1 MPEDNKLVP
10 GQNGTNGAVELIPA
24 SSRLPAWDLSPREPH
39 LYDYLL
45 ILRKH
50 QWLILS
56 FLLAVVTIVTIT
68 TFRMQSVYVATARIE
83 IDRENGSILP
93 FQGMESYDYM
103 MDTENYIETQSK
115 ILTSETLAL
124 KTIRS
129 SGLGARPEYASPNGP
144 SEAVAVGSLEN
155 QKRPPELGA
164 FLGSLG
170 VKRVPNSRLMD
181 VSFES
186 TDPQFA
192 ARIVNEHIK
201 NFEQQNIQARYDET
215 NQATSWLQ
223 GELDEL
229 KIKVQDSEDRRIAYE
244 RKNQIWTLDDK
255 QSITTQRLADVNRA
269 YTDAQQ
275 ERMKKEAFYQFAK
288 AGDINEVPQ
297 LRDNPVLQGLINKRE
312 TLAEDYTEAVNQ
324 YGPNFPR
331 VQRLQAQLKDL
342 DQLIQKENQNTLS
355 RIENE
360 YREAKQREIMMLQAL
375 DDQKVEANQMAERLV
390 EYNILKREAEA
401 NKALY
406 DGLMTKLKEVSISSA
421 LQSSNIRVVD
431 PAMIP
436 AYPSRPAKARNI
448 ALAFIVGLVGGIG
461 LALLREYLDNTVK
474 TPDDIE
480 TLARLPSLAV
490 VPQFGA
496 SNGNGSRKR
505 LLQGI
510 STNGHDKRI
519 ELVAQHLPKS
529 QMSEAFRALRTSLL
543 LSQPGRP
550 PQVILVTSALPR
562 EGKTTAAANL
572 AVTLAQLGDK
582 TVLVDADL
590 RKPGVGR
597 LLNLGGG
604 KYAGFSS
611 YLAGVSSLDLVTI
624 QHPSVPNLSAI
635 PTGPLP
641 PNPADLL
648 SSSKLAEA
656 IAELRSKFKFIVID
670 SPPIMA
676 ATDAVILSVK
686 TDGVLLVVRSG
697 ETPKEAFTRTRDLLI
712 SVKCHILGVVL
723 NAVDSSAPDYYYS
736 YRYYPYSY
744 GYGPQEAGEFP
755 HAHDHAHHD
764 HAHDANLAHEAEE
777 ESSVSERSTR
787 DRDDDQVL

>member
-1 MPEDNKLVP
+1 MSEENKLVP
-10 GQNGTNGAVELIPA
+10 RENGSHGAVELIPP

-50 QWLILS
+50 QWLIVS
-56 FLLAVVTIVTIT
+56 FLLAVVTIVTIA
-68 TFRMQSVYVATARIE
+68 TFRMQAVYVATARIE
-83 IDRENGSILP
+83 IDPANANILP
-93 FQGMESYDYM
+93 FQGADSYGYE
-103 MDTENYIETQSK
+103 MDVENYIETQSK

-124 KTIRS
+124 QTIRS
-129 SGLGARPEYASPNGP
+129 SGLGARAEFASASGP
-144 SEAVAVGSLEN
+144 SEALAVGSLEN

-164 FLGSLG
+164 FLGSLS
-170 VKRVPNSRLMD
+170 VRRVPNSRLMD

-201 NFEQQNIQARYDET
+201 NFQDQNIRSHFEET
-215 NQATSWLQ
+215 TRATTWLRN
-223 GELDEL
+223 ELDEL
-229 KIKVQDSEDRRIAYE
+229 RIKVQESEDQRIAYE

-255 QSITTQRLADVNRA
+255 SNITTQRLADINKA
-269 YTDAQQ
+269 LTDAQD
-275 ERMKKEAFYQFAK
+275 ERMKKEALFQFAK
-288 AGDINEVPQ
+288 AGDIADVPQ
-297 LRDNPVLQGLINKRE
+297 LRDNPAFQALVLKRQTASE
-312 TLAEDYTEAVNQ
+312 EYNDALSQ
-324 YGPNFPR
+324 YGPNFPK
-331 VQRLQAQLKDL
+331 VLRLQAQLKDI
-342 DQLIQKENQNTLS
+342 DQLIKKENVNTLN
-355 RIENE
+355 RIEID
-360 YREAKQREIMMLQAL
+360 YREAMQRETMLVQAL
-375 DDQKVEANQMAERLV
+375 DEQKLEANAMAERMV

-401 NKALY
+401 SKTLY
-406 DGLMTKLKEVSISSA
+406 DGLMTKLKEVGISSA
-421 LQSSNIRVVD
+421 LKSSNIRVVD

-448 ALAFIVGLVGGIG
+448 ALSFLVGLVGGIG
-461 LALLREYLDNTVK
+461 LALMREYLDNTVK

-490 VPQFGA
+490 VPQFGG
-496 SNGNGSRKR
+496 SNGNGKRKR
-505 LLQGI
+505 LLTGI
-510 STNGHDKRI
+510 SANGHEKRI

-572 AVTLAQLGDK
+572 AVTLAQLGDS

-597 LLNLGGG
+597 LLNMASG
-604 KYAGFSS
+604 KYAGLSS
-611 YLAGVSSLDLVTI
+611 YLAGVSSLDLVI
-624 QHPSVPNLSAI
+624 VPHPDIPNLAAI

-648 SSSKLAEA
+648 SSQKLSEA
-656 IAELRSKFKFIVID
+656 IAELRTKFKFVVID

-676 ATDAVILSVK
+676 ATDAVILSVQ

-697 ETPKEAFTRTRDLLI
+697 ETPKEAFTRTRDLLV

-723 NAVDSSAPDYYYS
+723 NAVDSGAPDYYYS

-744 GYGPQEAGEFP
+744 GYGPQETPESP
-755 HAHDHAHHD
+755 QEHDD
-764 HAHDANLAHEAEE
+764 LAE
-777 ESSVSERSTR
+777 SVSESSPRH
-787 DRDDDQVL
+787 RDDDQSL

>member
-1 MPEDNKLVP
+1 MAEDNKLISRE
-10 GQNGTNGAVELIPA
+10 NGANGSVELIHPGI
-24 SSRLPAWDLSPREPH
+24 RLPAWDLSPREPH

-56 FLLAVVTIVTIT
+56 FLLAVVTIVTIA
-68 TFRMQSVYVATARIE
+68 TFRMQAVYVATARIE

-103 MDTENYIETQSK
+103 MDLENYIETQSK

-124 KTIRS
+124 QTIRS
-129 SGLGARPEYASPNGP
+129 SGLGARSEYASPNGP
-144 SEAVAVGSLEN
+144 SEALAIGSLEN

-170 VKRVPNSRLMD
+170 VKRVANSRLMD
-181 VSFES
+181 VTFES

-201 NFEQQNIQARYDET
+201 NFQDQNIRSRYDET
-215 NQATSWLQ
+215 TRATTWLHD
-223 GELDEL
+223 ELDDL
-229 KIKVQDSEDRRIAYE
+229 KIKVQESEDKRIAYE

-255 QSITTQRLADVNRA
+255 QNITTQRLSDINKSL
-269 YTDAQQ
+269 TDAQE
-275 ERMKKEAFYQFAK
+275 ERMKKEALYQFAK
-288 AGDINEVPQ
+288 AGDVADVPQ
-297 LRDNPVLQGLINKRE
+297 LRENLIFQGLMQKRQ
-312 TLAEDYTEAVNQ
+312 AASGDYLDAVNQ
-324 YGPNFPR
+324 YGPNFPK

-342 DQLIQKENQNTLS
+342 DELIQKEQVNTLN
-355 RIENE
+355 RIEID
-360 YREAKQREIMMLQAL
+360 YREAKQRETLLTQAL
-375 DDQKVEANQMAERLV
+375 DQQKVEANEMAERMV

-406 DGLMTKLKEVSISSA
+406 DGLMTKLKEVGISAA

-448 ALAFIVGLVGGIG
+448 ALAFLVGLVGGIG
-461 LALLREYLDNTVK
+461 LALMREYLDNTVK

-490 VPQFGA
+490 VPQFGG
-496 SNGNGSRKR
+496 SSTNGSRKR

-510 STNGHDKRI
+510 ASNGHEKRI

-572 AVTLAQLGDK
+572 AVTLAQLGDS

-597 LLNLGGG
+597 LLNMTNG

-611 YLAGVSSLDLVTI
+611 YLAGVSSLDLVTVP
-624 QHPSVPNLSAI
+624 HPDIPNLAAI

-648 SSSKLAEA
+648 SSHKLADA
-656 IAELRSKFKFIVID
+656 IAELRTKFKFVVID

-676 ATDAVILSVK
+676 ATDAVILSVQ

-736 YRYYPYSY
+736 YRYYPYSE
-744 GYGPQEAGEFP
+744 GYGPQEASDV
-755 HAHDHAHHD
+755 AHDQDEHP
-764 HAHDANLAHEAEE
+764 EIVSK
-777 ESSVSERSTR
+777 SSPRH
-787 DRDDDQVL
+787 RDDDQVL

>member
-1 MPEDNKLVP
+1 MSEENKLVP
-10 GQNGTNGAVELIPA
+10 RENGSKGTVELIPP

-56 FLLAVVTIVTIT
+56 FLLAVVTIVSIA
-68 TFRMQSVYVATARIE
+68 TFRMQAVYVATARIE
-83 IDRENGSILP
+83 IDPSNASILP
-93 FQGMESYDYM
+93 FQGG
-103 MDTENYIETQSK
+103 MDPYGYEMDLENYIETQSK

-124 KTIRS
+124 QTIRS
-129 SGLGARPEYASPNGP
+129 SGLGARPGYASPNGP
-144 SEAVAVGSLEN
+144 SEALAIGSLEN

-170 VKRVPNSRLMD
+170 VKRVPTSRLMD

-201 NFEQQNIQARYDET
+201 NYQEQNIRSHYDET
-215 NQATSWLQ
+215 TRATTWLRN
-223 GELDEL
+223 ELDEL
-229 KIKVQDSEDRRIAYE
+229 RIKVQESEDQRIAYE

-255 QSITTQRLADVNRA
+255 SNITTQRLADINKA
-269 YTDAQQ
+269 LTDAQE
-275 ERMKKEAFYQFAK
+275 ERMKKEALFQFAK
-288 AGDINEVPQ
+288 AGDIADVPQ
-297 LRDNPVLQGLINKRE
+297 LRDNAVLQGLLQKRQ
-312 TLAEDYTEAVNQ
+312 TASEDYNDALSQ
-324 YGPNFPR
+324 YGPNFPK
-331 VQRLQAQLKDL
+331 VLRLQAQLKDM
-342 DQLIQKENQNTLS
+342 DQLIQKENVSTLNH
-355 RIENE
+355 IELD
-360 YREAKQREIMMLQAL
+360 YREAMQRETMLVQAL
-375 DDQKVEANQMAERLV
+375 DQQKAEANTMAERMV

-401 NKALY
+401 SKTLY
-406 DGLMTKLKEVSISSA
+406 DGLMTKLKEVGISSA

-436 AYPSRPAKARNI
+436 AYPSRPAKTRNI
-448 ALAFIVGLVGGIG
+448 ALSFLVGLVGGIG
-461 LALLREYLDNTVK
+461 LALMREYLDNTVK

-490 VPQFGA
+490 VPQFAG
-496 SNGNGSRKR
+496 SNGNGSRRR
-505 LLQGI
+505 LLQGVA
-510 STNGHDKRI
+510 TNGHEKRI

-572 AVTLAQLGDK
+572 AVTLAQLGDS

-597 LLNLGGG
+597 LLNMAGG
-604 KYAGFSS
+604 KYAGLSS
-611 YLAGVSSLDLVTI
+611 YLAGVSSLDLVI
-624 QHPSVPNLSAI
+624 VPHPDIPNLAAI

-648 SSSKLAEA
+648 SSHKLAEA
-656 IAELRSKFKFIVID
+656 IAELRTKFKFVVID

-676 ATDAVILSVK
+676 ATDAVILSVQ

-697 ETPKEAFTRTRDLLI
+697 ETPKEAFTRTRDLLV

-723 NAVDSSAPDYYYS
+723 NAVDSGAPDYYYS
-736 YRYYPYSY
+736 FRYYPYSY
-744 GYGPQEAGEFP
+744 GYGPQETPDSPQE
-755 HAHDHAHHD
+755 HDD
-764 HAHDANLAHEAEE
+764 LAE
-777 ESSVSERSTR
+777 SVSESSPRH
-787 DRDDDQVL
+787 RDDDQSL

>member
-1 MPEDNKLVP
+1 MAEDNKLVHRE
-10 GQNGTNGAVELIPA
+10 NGTNGAVELIPA

-56 FLLAVVTIVTIT
+56 FLLAVVTIVTIA
-68 TFRMQSVYVATARIE
+68 TFRMQAVYVATARIE
-83 IDRENGSILP
+83 IDRENASILP
-93 FQGMESYDYM
+93 FQGADPYEYI
-103 MDTENYIETQSK
+103 MDQDNYIETQSK

-124 KTIRS
+124 QTIRS
-129 SGLGARPEYASPNGP
+129 SGLGARAEYASPNGP
-144 SEAVAVGSLEN
+144 SEAIAIGSLEN

-164 FLGSLG
+164 FLGSLS
-170 VKRVPNSRLMD
+170 VKRVPNSQLMD

-192 ARIVNEHIK
+192 ARVVNEHIK
-201 NFEQQNIQARYDET
+201 NFQEQNIRSRFDET
-215 NQATSWLQ
+215 TRATAWLND
-223 GELDEL
+223 ELNEL
-229 KIKVQDSEDRRIAYE
+229 KIKVQQSEDKRIAYE
-244 RKNQIWTLDDK
+244 RQNQIWTLDDK
-255 QSITTQRLADVNRA
+255 QNITTQRLSDINKAL
-269 YTDAQQ
+269 TDAQE
-275 ERMKKEAFYQFAK
+275 ERMKKEALYQFAK
-288 AGDINEVPQ
+288 SGGVSEVPQ
-297 LRDNPVLQGLINKRE
+297 LRDNPALQSVMQKRE
-312 TLAEDYTEAVNQ
+312 SVEEEYNDALSQ
-324 YGPNFPR
+324 YGPNFPK
-331 VQRLQAQLKDL
+331 VLRLQAQLKDM
-342 DQLIQKENQNTLS
+342 DQLIQKEKVNTIDH
-355 RIENE
+355 IESD
-360 YREAKQREIMMLQAL
+360 YREAKQRENLLTQAL
-375 DDQKVEANQMAERLV
+375 DQQKAEANAMAERLV
-390 EYNILKREAEA
+390 EYNIIKREAEA
-401 NKALY
+401 NKTLY
-406 DGLMTKLKEVSISSA
+406 DGLMTKLKEVGISAA

-448 ALAFIVGLVGGIG
+448 ALAFLVGLVGGIG
-461 LALLREYLDNTVK
+461 LALMREYLDNTVK

-480 TLARLPSLAV
+480 SLARLPSLAV

-496 SNGNGSRKR
+496 GDGNGTRKR
-505 LLQGI
+505 LLTGI
-510 STNGHDKRI
+510 STNGHEKRI

-572 AVTLAQLGDK
+572 AVTLAQLGDR

-597 LLNLGGG
+597 LLNLGNG
-604 KYAGFSS
+604 KFAGFSS
-611 YLAGVSSLDLVTI
+611 YLAGVSSLDLVTVP
-624 QHPSVPNLSAI
+624 HPLIPNLAAI

-648 SSSKLAEA
+648 SSSKLTEA
-656 IAELRSKFKFIVID
+656 IAELRTKFKFVVID
-670 SPPIMA
+670 SPPVMA
-676 ATDAVILSVK
+676 ATDAVILSVQ

-697 ETPKEAFTRTRDLLI
+697 ETPKEAFTRTRDLLN

-723 NAVDSSAPDYYYS
+723 NAVDSGAPDYYYS

-744 GYGPQEAGEFP
+744 GYGPQEAAESV
-755 HAHDHAHHD
+755 HEHED
-764 HAHDANLAHEAEE
+764 LAE
-777 ESSVSERSTR
+777 SVSESSPRN
-787 DRDDDQVL
+787 RDDDQTL